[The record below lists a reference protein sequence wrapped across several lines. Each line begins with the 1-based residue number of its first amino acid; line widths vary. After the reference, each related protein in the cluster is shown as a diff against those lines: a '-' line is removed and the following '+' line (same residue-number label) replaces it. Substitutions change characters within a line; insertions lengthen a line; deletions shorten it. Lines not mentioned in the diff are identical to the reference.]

1 MGGGKPCAPAAAPD
15 MAKVREALK
24 LRLPKT
30 PIDAI
35 NCKGLG
41 GLCEVVSKSTLFYVD
56 RVREIS
62 GDRPGL
68 RHGSPSGSDGCAAA
82 RPQSR
87 PARRGGRS
95 AAQQSRDARR
105 RSPNPSSFS
114 EHPRPCVARQ
124 PSRQRRDHLGACN
137 GPKVVV
143 FSDFHCGY
151 CKKLE
156 AELKAIGA
164 RVEERPISI
173 FGAESRRDAERVL
186 CSPRPELALHMAY
199 SGLAL
204 ANPKPCDTSGLD
216 ANEAFARAHGF
227 GGTPVIVR
235 PADGAVLEGFRPAAV
250 LREFL
255 RPLHPGP
262 HPSSQRIV
270 PCGFRHVSLPA
281 PAWPACQW
289 LRHVRHQCRGR
300 FHLPRAEGRLRT
312 GPRHRCQ
319 GDEHSVSGHDASC
332 GQPPVGRGG
341 CRHHPHGGA
350 DPAGRLPRP
359 CR

>member
-1 MGGGKPCAPAAAPD
+1 MIENLSLERD
-15 MAKVREALK
+15 NRRRRRLRK

-35 NCKGLG
+35 NCNGLG
-41 GLCEVVSKSTLFYVD
+41 GLCEVASKSTLFYVD
-56 RVREIS
+56 RAAKYLVIGRVYDMEARQ
-62 GDRPGL
+62 DL
-68 RHGSPSGSDGCAAA
+68 TAA
-82 RPQSR
+82 RLLALNPDLLAAGA
-87 PARRGGRS
+87 ARRS
-95 AAQQSRDARR
+95 DPEA
-105 RSPNPSSFS
+105 
-114 EHPRPCVARQ
+114 
-124 PSRQRRDHLGACN
+124 N
-137 GPKVVV
+137 GPRVVV

-186 CSPRPELALHMAY
+186 CAPRPELALHMAY

-235 PADGAVLEGFRPAAV
+235 PADGAVLEGYRPAAV

-255 RPLHPGP
+255 RAAPT
-262 HPSSQRIV
+262 
-270 PCGFRHVSLPA
+270 PA
-281 PAWPACQW
+281 PK
-289 LRHVRHQCRGR
+289 G
-300 FHLPRAEGRLRT
+300 
-312 GPRHRCQ
+312 
-319 GDEHSVSGHDASC
+319 
-332 GQPPVGRGG
+332 
-341 CRHHPHGGA
+341 
-350 DPAGRLPRP
+350 
-359 CR
+359 

>member
-1 MGGGKPCAPAAAPD
+1 MIENTLLKQDNRRRRWLRAGAGLAAIIAVSAATGWGVASLAAPAAAPD
-15 MAKVREALK
+15 TAKVREALK

-41 GLCEVVSKSTLFYVD
+41 GLCEVASKSTLFYVD
-56 RVREIS
+56 RSAKYLVIGRVYDMEARQDLTAARLLALNPDLLAAGAARRS
-62 GDRPGL
+62 NVETQAEGDPT
-68 RHGSPSGSDGCAAA
+68 PAAA
-82 RPQSR
+82 SARNTPPGHVPLGDL
-87 PARRGGRS
+87 PAK
-95 AAQQSRDARR
+95 
-105 RSPNPSSFS
+105 
-114 EHPRPCVARQ
+114 
-124 PSRQRRDHLGACN
+124 GAITWGPAN
-137 GPKVVV
+137 GPRVVV

-173 FGAESRRDAERVL
+173 FGADSRRDAERVL

-255 RPLHPGP
+255 RAAPT
-262 HPSSQRIV
+262 
-270 PCGFRHVSLPA
+270 PA
-281 PAWPACQW
+281 PK
-289 LRHVRHQCRGR
+289 G
-300 FHLPRAEGRLRT
+300 
-312 GPRHRCQ
+312 
-319 GDEHSVSGHDASC
+319 
-332 GQPPVGRGG
+332 
-341 CRHHPHGGA
+341 
-350 DPAGRLPRP
+350 
-359 CR
+359 

>member
-1 MGGGKPCAPAAAPD
+1 MIEEPQKGPRRWLRPAFGLAAVVALSAATGWGVASLASPTAAPD
-15 MAKVREALK
+15 TAKVRAALK

-35 NCKGLG
+35 VCEGLG
-41 GLCEVVSKSTLFYVD
+41 GLCEVASKSTLFYVD
-56 RVREIS
+56 RAAKYLVIGRIYDMEARQ
-62 GDRPGL
+62 DL
-68 RHGSPSGSDGCAAA
+68 TAA
-82 RPQSR
+82 RLLALNPDLLAAGA
-87 PARRGGRS
+87 ARRQGAGAGTEDAAPPPRGAPQKVSLAGLPAGG
-95 AAQQSRDARR
+95 AITWGPA
-105 RSPNPSSFS
+105 
-114 EHPRPCVARQ
+114 
-124 PSRQRRDHLGACN
+124 N

-151 CKKLE
+151 CKKLK

-186 CSPRPELALHMAY
+186 CSPRPEVSLHMAY

-235 PADGAVLEGFRPAAV
+235 PSDGAVLEGYRPAAA

-255 RPLHPGP
+255 RAA
-262 HPSSQRIV
+262 
-270 PCGFRHVSLPA
+270 PA
-281 PAWPACQW
+281 PS
-289 LRHVRHQCRGR
+289 RKG
-300 FHLPRAEGRLRT
+300 
-312 GPRHRCQ
+312 
-319 GDEHSVSGHDASC
+319 
-332 GQPPVGRGG
+332 
-341 CRHHPHGGA
+341 
-350 DPAGRLPRP
+350 
-359 CR
+359 

>member
-1 MGGGKPCAPAAAPD
+1 MIEAPKSPASRWLRPAAGLAVIVAVSAATGWGVASLAAPAAAPD
-15 MAKVREALK
+15 TAEVRAALK

-41 GLCEVVSKSTLFYVD
+41 GLCEVASKSTLFYVD
-56 RVREIS
+56 RAAKYLVIGRVYDMEARQDLTAARLLALNPDLLAS
-62 GDRPGL
+62 GAARRSNPETQAEADP
-68 RHGSPSGSDGCAAA
+68 PPAAA
-82 RPQSR
+82 SARNSPPR
-87 PARRGGRS
+87 HVPLGKLPAK
-95 AAQQSRDARR
+95 
-105 RSPNPSSFS
+105 
-114 EHPRPCVARQ
+114 
-124 PSRQRRDHLGACN
+124 GAITWGPAN
-137 GPKVVV
+137 GPRVVV

-250 LREFL
+250 LRDFL
-255 RPLHPGP
+255 RAGP
-262 HPSSQRIV
+262 
-270 PCGFRHVSLPA
+270 SLAPTPA
-281 PAWPACQW
+281 PK
-289 LRHVRHQCRGR
+289 G
-300 FHLPRAEGRLRT
+300 
-312 GPRHRCQ
+312 
-319 GDEHSVSGHDASC
+319 
-332 GQPPVGRGG
+332 
-341 CRHHPHGGA
+341 
-350 DPAGRLPRP
+350 
-359 CR
+359 

>member
-1 MGGGKPCAPAAAPD
+1 MIENTLLEQGIGRRRWLRTAAGLVAIIAVSAATGWGVASLAAPAAAPD
-15 MAKVREALK
+15 TAKVRDALK

-41 GLCEVVSKSTLFYVD
+41 GLCEVASKSTLFYVD
-56 RVREIS
+56 RAAKYLVIGRVYDMEARQDLTAARLLALNPDLLAAGAARRS
-62 GDRPGL
+62 NPETQAEGDP
-68 RHGSPSGSDGCAAA
+68 PAAA
-82 RPQSR
+82 ASARKAPPR
-87 PARRGGRS
+87 HVPLGDLPAK
-95 AAQQSRDARR
+95 
-105 RSPNPSSFS
+105 
-114 EHPRPCVARQ
+114 
-124 PSRQRRDHLGACN
+124 GAIIWGPAN
-137 GPKVVV
+137 GPPVVV

-156 AELKAIGA
+156 SELKAIGA

-173 FGAESRRDAERVL
+173 FGADSRRDAERVL

-250 LREFL
+250 LRDFL
-255 RPLHPGP
+255 RAGP
-262 HPSSQRIV
+262 
-270 PCGFRHVSLPA
+270 SLAPTPA
-281 PAWPACQW
+281 PK
-289 LRHVRHQCRGR
+289 G
-300 FHLPRAEGRLRT
+300 
-312 GPRHRCQ
+312 
-319 GDEHSVSGHDASC
+319 
-332 GQPPVGRGG
+332 
-341 CRHHPHGGA
+341 
-350 DPAGRLPRP
+350 
-359 CR
+359 